1 MTDNSVVI
9 RKFSNTG
16 KGVQSDLQIRPE
28 INDAQDF
35 IREYRQAAW
44 DTYKST
50 PLPTGMEEDWR
61 RTSLSSVRFS
71 DFMQVTGQDDNNIQL
86 PQRLSDPVMGQE
98 KSGHVF
104 LTPLQSKVNLN
115 DELRCKGVIFDS
127 LKDLIKTN
135 PELVARVLSRID
147 PKKSGKFGALA
158 ASLNINGVLLYIPAN
173 VKLDAPLQSTFW
185 AQGEGLVFSQ
195 HVLVYLEDNASAV
208 YVHES
213 SSPEKA
219 EKDSLHAGIIEIYV
233 GRNSHLDF
241 VELQSWGENIIN
253 MTRENVVIDQDGS
266 VDWIF
271 GALGSRLTKNN
282 STLNLVGKGSTG
294 KMSGFYFTDNSQ
306 HLDHDT
312 QQNHLAPAT
321 TSDLLFKGALLDHSR
336 SVWQGMIYVAPEAHG
351 TDGYQANRNLVLSRQ
366 ARADSIPGL
375 EILTDDVRCT
385 HGATVG
391 KIDEEQVFYLESRGM
406 TREIAERLIVEGFF
420 DPIMQ
425 RIPFEGVRNRFQKA
439 IKEKMEHIG

>member
-86 PQRLSDPVMGQE
+86 PQRLSDPVMSQE

-173 VKLDAPLQSTFW
+173 VKLDAHLQSTYW

-219 EKDSLHAGIIEIYV
+219 EKDSGKAGE
-233 GRNSHLDF
+233 
-241 VELQSWGENIIN
+241 
-253 MTRENVVIDQDGS
+253 
-266 VDWIF
+266 
-271 GALGSRLTKNN
+271 TKEA
-282 STLNLVGKGSTG
+282 V
-294 KMSGFYFTDNSQ
+294 
-306 HLDHDT
+306 
-312 QQNHLAPAT
+312 
-321 TSDLLFKGALLDHSR
+321 LLFPLLSQ
-336 SVWQGMIYVAPEAHG
+336 W
-351 TDGYQANRNLVLSRQ
+351 LSGSQ
-366 ARADSIPGL
+366 
-375 EILTDDVRCT
+375 
-385 HGATVG
+385 
-391 KIDEEQVFYLESRGM
+391 
-406 TREIAERLIVEGFF
+406 
-420 DPIMQ
+420 
-425 RIPFEGVRNRFQKA
+425 
-439 IKEKMEHIG
+439 